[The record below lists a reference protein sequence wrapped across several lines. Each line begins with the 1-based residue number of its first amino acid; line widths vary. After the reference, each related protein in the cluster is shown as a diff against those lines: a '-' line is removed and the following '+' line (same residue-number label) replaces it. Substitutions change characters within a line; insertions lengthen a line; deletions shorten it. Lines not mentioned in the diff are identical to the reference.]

1 MDPLIKEKIF
11 QYRNPKRVALSKRY
25 PFLSKPILFIKHF
38 LLFIHI
44 KFSNKYS
51 YSKKT
56 EYMSAVIARHQSPLF
71 RPLQDVEN
79 SMHINKIINI
89 RLAIKELDGVIIIP
103 GKTFSLWN
111 IVGNPTYKKG
121 YVDGMLL
128 SDGKMIEGVGGGLC
142 QLSNLLYWVFL
153 HSEMKITERFH
164 HSRDVFPDSGRT
176 LPFGS
181 GATIM
186 YNTIDLKVKN
196 VTDYPIQ
203 IKVWLTEK
211 QVKVQLRSKKSIA
224 KKFHVYEKNHMFIKD
239 SDDVFRANTIYRD
252 VLVKGEVIATEKMTE
267 NFAPVMYEL

>member
-25 PFLSKPILFIKHF
+25 PFLSKPILFIKRF